1 MYGRWGGAQ
10 HNQPNHLRGLVFW
23 NYNNT
28 GAGEPG
34 EFHFMRPDSVYG
46 RNIMPYVI
54 GFHGNPQA
62 WVEKEIE
69 VLESNGTP
77 VQPESL
83 YEAQFELRMG
93 GRK

>member
-1 MYGRWGGAQ
+1 M
-10 HNQPNHLRGLVFW
+10 RGLVFW
-23 NYNNT
+23 NYNHT
-28 GAGEPG
+28 GEGEPG

-62 WVEKEIE
+62 WAEDEIE

-77 VQPESL
+77 VLPESL
-83 YEAQFELRMG
+83 YEAQLELRTRG
-93 GRK
+93 DG